1 MDKTLLI
8 ITREY
13 LSRVRKKSFIIMTFL
28 GPLLI
33 SGIWLVPIWLAERGV
48 EEKTIQVYD
57 ESGLFTESFVDSE
70 KFNFEIVS
78 EDLEGQKQKVRDEA
92 YDGLLLI
99 PKIDIYNPDE
109 ITLFTQSSPGVD
121 LVNSIKWILEDRIV
135 ALKMEES
142 GIAKED
148 LDKIKTDVDLG
159 TINLTSTGEQESNT
173 TASMGAGLIFT
184 LMIYMFIFIYG
195 VQVMRGV
202 IEEKSN
208 KIVEVIISSV
218 KPFQLMLGKITGVA
232 AVVITQLLLWIGLT
246 ALIAIVASSLFG
258 FDPQATTN
266 MDPEAM
272 QQGNEMVNK
281 IMASVMQLEIS
292 KILGAFVFYF
302 LGGYLFYAAL
312 FAAIGSA
319 VESDSDTQQFM
330 MPITGPLII
339 ALIISTSVV
348 INDPHGSI
356 AWWCSMIPFTSP
368 IVMMMRVPFGV
379 PMWELFLS
387 MFLLILG
394 FIGTTWIAGR
404 IYRVGILMHGT
415 KINYKVLA
423 KWFFTKN

>member
-173 TASMGAGLIFT
+173 KASMGAGLIFT